1 MRFTIC
7 TLLRSPQIDDG
18 YTCSLVSD
26 TANADIFAK
35 LQFVSNLKI
44 PAGAQGPPTSLKF
57 LRDVQI
63 TGNPVAV
70 CHFNDYT
77 YVGLGN
83 GAVSRI
89 DSEGKVSASPVK
101 FSTHMSMRACGN
113 RLICL
118 QKSTPTKIFIYGTD
132 EQLISSWDIQELK
145 GTSYGNKICVLDDA
159 AIAIMDHSGKQIS
172 VYDMTGKL
180 QKQLTCSEICSSG
193 ELSVSLHNGR
203 LFISYL
209 NEKKVLCLNVMTG
222 NVESTLELGPSQVQG
237 LACYEGQYLLVA
249 EKGTKVKLVVIDIYT
264 GESQT
269 FPQYYCVIVD
279 QLTYTY
285 QDQIRKNKKFWF
297 FGTYGCSRLQDI
309 LPVKSRLEKDACKN
323 LYYEICR

>member
-1 MRFTIC
+1 MLVWFTIC
-7 TLLRSPQIDDG
+7 TLNSSPQMDG
-18 YTCSLVSD
+18 YTSSLVSD
-26 TANADIFAK
+26 TSKADIFAK

-118 QKSTPTKIFIYGTD
+118 QKSTPTKMFIYGTD

-145 GTSYGNKICVLDDA
+145 GASYGNKVCVLDDA
-159 AIAIMDHSGKQIS
+159 ATIMDQSGKQIL

-203 LFISYL
+203 LFISSL
-209 NEKKVLCLNVMTG
+209 NEKKVLCLNVMSG
-222 NVESTLELGPSQVQG
+222 NVESALELSPSQVQG

-249 EKGTKVKLVVIDIYT
+249 EKGTKVKLVVIDINT
-264 GESQT
+264 GESQALV
-269 FPQYYCVIVD
+269 QYYFVIFD

-285 QDQIRKNKKFWF
+285 QNQIRKKS
-297 FGTYGCSRLQDI
+297 FGFLVHMAADT
-309 LPVKSRLEKDACKN
+309 CKTFC
-323 LYYEICR
+323 L

>member
-1 MRFTIC
+1 MLVWFTIC
-7 TLLRSPQIDDG
+7 TLNSSPQMDG
-18 YTCSLVSD
+18 YTSSLVSD
-26 TANADIFAK
+26 TSKADIFAK

-118 QKSTPTKIFIYGTD
+118 QKSTPTKMFIYGTD

-145 GTSYGNKICVLDDA
+145 GASYGNKVCVLDDA
-159 AIAIMDHSGKQIS
+159 ATIMDQSGKQIL

-203 LFISYL
+203 LFISSL
-209 NEKKVLCLNVMTG
+209 NEKKVLCLNVMSG
-222 NVESTLELGPSQVQG
+222 NVESALELSPSQVQG

-249 EKGTKVKLVVIDIYT
+249 EKGTNVKLVVIDINT
-264 GESQT
+264 GESQALV
-269 FPQYYCVIVD
+269 QYYFVIFD

-285 QDQIRKNKKFWF
+285 QNQIRKKS
-297 FGTYGCSRLQDI
+297 FGSLVHMAADT
-309 LPVKSRLEKDACKN
+309 CKTFC
-323 LYYEICR
+323 L

>member
-1 MRFTIC
+1 MLVWFTIC
-7 TLLRSPQIDDG
+7 TLNSSPQMDG
-18 YTCSLVSD
+18 YTSSLVSD
-26 TANADIFAK
+26 TSKADIFAK

-118 QKSTPTKIFIYGTD
+118 QKSTPTKMFIYGTD

-145 GTSYGNKICVLDDA
+145 GASYGNKVCVLDDA
-159 AIAIMDHSGKQIS
+159 ATIMDQSGKQIL

-203 LFISYL
+203 LFISSL
-209 NEKKVLCLNVMTG
+209 NEKKVLCLNVMSG
-222 NVESTLELGPSQVQG
+222 NVESALELSPSQVQG

-249 EKGTKVKLVVIDIYT
+249 EKGTKVKLVVIDINT
-264 GESQT
+264 GESQALV
-269 FPQYYCVIVD
+269 QYYFVIFD

-285 QDQIRKNKKFWF
+285 QNQIRKKS
-297 FGTYGCSRLQDI
+297 FGSLVHMAADT
-309 LPVKSRLEKDACKN
+309 CKTFC
-323 LYYEICR
+323 L